1 MSEPDPN
8 SPQNSP
14 APGAPVPPVD
24 AGSRALEEA
33 LRSSFTIVKVAMV
46 VLIGV
51 FLFSGMK
58 IIGPQERAV
67 ILRFG
72 KPIGTGLDQ
81 LLGPGLHWAWPAPID
96 EVVKIPVTEIQR
108 VTSTIG
114 WYTLGSGPESLAAPP
129 FPSAR
134 LNPATAGYL
143 VTADSNII
151 QARATLGY
159 RITDPIAYSFNF
171 LNASNLVQNALNNAL
186 VYAAASSTVDDA
198 MLNNTAFKEKVLAR
212 LRQQVDVLKLG
223 ITLEQGSEVRV
234 VAPQYVKPDFD
245 AVTSAQQ
252 DRDTAISQARGRG
265 EAIVRGAEAEANA
278 IIRTAETERVRA
290 VQRVQSDA
298 TYFAKLLPEYQKSP
312 ESAELIRER
321 LRTETWS
328 RILAHAPDKFIS
340 LEPLTPGQTE
350 LWLQISREP
359 QKRKTGTQP

>member
-1 MSEPDPN
+1 MSEPDLHP
-8 SPQNSP
+8 PQNP
-14 APGAPVPPVD
+14 TAPGAPLPPVD

-46 VLIGV
+46 VLLGV
-51 FLFSGMK
+51 FLFSGMNTV
-58 IIGPQERAV
+58 GPQERAV

-72 KPIGTGLDQ
+72 KPIGTGADQ
-81 LLGPGLHWAWPAPID
+81 LLGPGWHWAFPYPID

-114 WYTLGSGPESLAAPP
+114 WYTLGSGPDAIAAPP
-129 FPSAR
+129 IPSAR

-159 RITDPIAYSFNF
+159 RITDPLVYSFNF
-171 LNASNLVQNALNNAL
+171 LNAPNLVQNALNNAL

-198 MLNNTAFKEKVLAR
+198 MLNNTVFKEKVLAR

-234 VAPQYVKPDFD
+234 AAPQFVKPDFD

-252 DRDTAISQARGRG
+252 DRDTAISQARGKAD
-265 EAIVRGAEAEANA
+265 AIVRGAEAEGNA
-278 IIRTAETERVRA
+278 IIRAAETERVRT

-298 TYFAKLLPEYQKSP
+298 KYFAALLPEYEKSP
-312 ESAELIRER
+312 ELAELTRQR
-321 LRTETWS
+321 LQLKTWS
-328 RILAHAPDKFIS
+328 DILTNAPDKFIN
-340 LEPLTPGQTE
+340 LEPVTPGQTE
-350 LWLQISREP
+350 LWLQLSREP
-359 QKRKTGTQP
+359 QKRKTGTE